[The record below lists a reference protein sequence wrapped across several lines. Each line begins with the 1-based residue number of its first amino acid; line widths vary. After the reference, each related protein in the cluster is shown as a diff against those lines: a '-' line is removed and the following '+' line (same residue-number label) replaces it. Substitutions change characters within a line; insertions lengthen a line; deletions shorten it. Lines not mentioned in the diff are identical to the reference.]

1 MVCQFIEELCSTSG
15 LNVWV
20 LLIEGV
26 HDAHNT
32 GMRIGITLRTRAIR
46 CFIQR
51 IITCELNLCAH
62 LRILEISLSQEP
74 VNRVLTLALGR
85 IGVIKVTLSGIE
97 ELIRRAQARAG
108 AKAAAAN
115 TTCTT
120 FCEGSTGTERS
131 GKRNQCRCR
140 SNCACP

>member
-1 MVCQFIEELCSTSG
+1 MVRQFIEELCSTSG

-20 LLIEGV
+20 FLIEGV

-32 GMRIGITLRTRAIR
+32 GMRIGITLCTCAIR

-62 LRILEISLSQEP
+62 LRVLEISLSQEP
-74 VNRVLTLALGR
+74 VNRVLTLTLGR
-85 IGVIKVTLSGIE
+85 VRVIEVTLSGIE
-97 ELIRRAQARAG
+97 ELIRCTQARAG
-108 AKAAAAN
+108 AEAAAAN
-115 TTCTT
+115 TTCTA
-120 FCEGSTGTERS
+120 FGERSTGTQRS
-131 GKRNQCRCR
+131 GKRNQSRCR

>member
-1 MVCQFIEELCSTSG
+1 MVCQFIEELRSTSG
-15 LNVWV
+15 LNIRVF
-20 LLIEGV
+20 LIEGV

-32 GMRIGITLRTRAIR
+32 GMRIGITLCTRAIR
-46 CFIQR
+46 CFIQC

-62 LRILEISLSQEP
+62 LRVLEISLSQEP

-108 AKAAAAN
+108 AEAATAN

-120 FCEGSTGTERS
+120 FCERSTGTERS
-131 GKRNQCRCR
+131 GKRDQCRCR